1 MADARLDAYANWLVQ
16 NQDKQG
22 TPEFET
28 VASAYK
34 QLRGSESK
42 PPPDPYAGKSLDDL
56 KHMYRGSNL
65 VDANDQTRSKI
76 MDAYVRKEAQQGGF
90 GLALDDVGRQLAKG
104 VPIVGGLLDEA
115 NAATSSLLGGNYD
128 ETLDYN
134 RARDRYREEA
144 NPETSFATQIAGGV
158 GGTLAGMRALG
169 VPYAAASATPITTRM
184 LAGAG
189 VGATIGGAD
198 MFGRGEG
205 GVENRATNAAIG
217 AGLGGIVGAG
227 APVVAEG
234 LTAGAQR
241 VANWL
246 TSDAMLKRLG
256 ISREAANVL
265 IRQLGA
271 DDTLSQKG
279 AQRIADAGPEGML
292 ADAGPAASNLLDT
305 SLERSGPGAT
315 QARQA
320 IEARARQSA
329 GDMAGALDETLGPP
343 VGVETRQ
350 AGIRLGSADA
360 RRSAY
365 GTAETAEIDFSTP
378 AGKKLAE
385 DMKAIPQW
393 ALDEARQEIALR
405 RETPTLVR
413 ILDRATR
420 ALNSAAQRGERGG
433 ALGGN
438 TPLGSAAGSLASDI
452 RQSLREAVPEYGVAL
467 DTAAD
472 PIRRVQATEFGAT
485 VLNPQ
490 TTREQVA
497 MELRGMTAPER
508 KAVMEGMRDQVDEVM
523 ANVRKM
529 ASDPNT
535 EARQLRE
542 GLGRLSSKAAREK
555 IEIVI
560 GRDKAN
566 ALYGTLGRAMR
577 SLELRASVARNSR
590 TFGRQ
595 ATDAQVKAQIEP
607 GVLGLALEGHPAL
620 AARKAIQ
627 NLTRMTPE
635 RRLEAED
642 RLYGEIAKALT
653 EVRGTRA
660 EGYLNTLIKAVRSR
674 ATNTSAAKAAGT
686 LGTDALVGATVVPA
700 DRNLRISPRN

>member
-1 MADARLDAYANWLVQ
+1 MAKFHITGPDGHTYEVEAPDDATDEDVLAYV
-16 NQDKQG
+16 KQH
-22 TPEFET
+22 
-28 VASAYK
+28 ASA
-34 QLRGSESK
+34 K
-42 PPPDPYAGKSLDDL
+42 PVDPYAGKSLDDL
-56 KHMYRGSNL
+56 KRLYRGSSL

-104 VPIVGGLLDEA
+104 VPVIGGYLDEA
-115 NAATSSLLGGNYD
+115 NAATAALMGGNYD

-134 RARDRYREEA
+134 RARDRYRE
-144 NPETSFATQIAGGV
+144 NTSPESSFGVQMAGGI
-158 GGTLAGMRALG
+158 GGTLAGMRAAG
-169 VPYAAASATPITTRM
+169 VPYAAASSTPITTRM

-189 VGATIGGAD
+189 LGGAIGGAD

-205 GVENRATNAAIG
+205 GLENRATNAAIG
-217 AGLGGIVGAG
+217 VGLGGIVGAG
-227 APVVAEG
+227 SPVVAEG

-265 IRQLGA
+265 IRQLSA

-279 AQRIADAGPEGML
+279 AQRIAEAGPEGML

-305 SLERSGPGAT
+305 ALERSGPGAT

-329 GDMAGALDETLGPP
+329 TDMTGALDQTLGQP

-365 GTAETAEIDFSTP
+365 GAAETAEIDFSTP

-405 RETPTLVR
+405 REQPTLVR
-413 ILDRATR
+413 LLDRATR

-438 TPLGSAAGSLASDI
+438 TPLGNAAGSLASDI

-485 VLNPQ
+485 ILNPQ

-497 MELRGMTAPER
+497 MELRGMTGPER
-508 KAVMEGMRDQVDEVM
+508 KAVMEGLRDQVDEVM
-523 ANVRKM
+523 ANVRRM
-529 ASDPNT
+529 ASDPNI

-555 IEIVI
+555 VELVV
-560 GRDKAN
+560 GKDKAN
-566 ALYGTLGRAMR
+566 ALYGTIGRAMR
-577 SLELRASVARNSR
+577 SMELRASVARNSR

-627 NLTRMTPE
+627 SLTRMTPE

-660 EGYLNTLIKAVRSR
+660 EGYLNTLIKAVNSR
-674 ATNTSAAKAAGT
+674 ATNTKAAKAVGT
-686 LGTDALVGATVVPA
+686 LGADAIAGTATTPA
-700 DRNLRISPRN
+700 DRNLRVSPRN